1 MRGYQLVIH
10 GYFFSCM
17 VFFFVQFKG
26 KALTSQAIE
35 KKKDQT
41 KEGEESNLS
50 IVALQA
56 FVISLIGTA
65 LAEIASIP
73 FYYPY
78 DLINVRMQTMHDKY
92 GYRNFLDGL
101 IKIWN
106 ENKKSNSKTSK
117 ILKRKFYLMSG
128 NTIQLNY
135 KVLIILDKF
144 ARKLSNIRFYYCG
157 AFYYGLAYTLFISLE
172 FGIHDMLIEYIS
184 EFTESKDKS
193 ILEFLQIMEKTD

>member
-78 DLINVRMQTMHDKY
+78 DLIKVRMQTMNDKY

-128 NTIQLNY
+128 NTI
-135 KVLIILDKF
+135 
-144 ARKLSNIRFYYCG
+144 
-157 AFYYGLAYTLFISLE
+157 
-172 FGIHDMLIEYIS
+172 
-184 EFTESKDKS
+184 
-193 ILEFLQIMEKTD
+193 